1 MANAIE
7 AVIFDMDGTL
17 VDSERVAAKA
27 WRVVAD
33 RMGVDL
39 PDSVI
44 NSLIG
49 RNEQSCRELVCA
61 QLKGDKELTGK
72 AFRAH
77 VDMFDELCADELEL
91 KPGARESID
100 TLRASGR
107 RVGLATSTSRAR
119 AIARLERF
127 GLEDAFA
134 AVVCG
139 DQVERSKPAPDI
151 FLAAAERLG
160 VTPERCAVVEDSLNG
175 VRAGHAAGMHVF
187 MVPDL
192 VAPTAEIEAL
202 CDAVLPSLD
211 ELVPTVSAVR

>member
-1 MANAIE
+1 MANAIK
-7 AVIFDMDGTL
+7 AAIFDMDGTL
-17 VDSERVAAKA
+17 VDSERVAVKA
-27 WRVVAD
+27 WHGVAD

-44 NSLIG
+44 NSMIG
-49 RNEQSCRELVCA
+49 RNERSCREIVCK
-61 QLKGDKELTGK
+61 QLKGDRELAQE
-72 AFRAH
+72 AFRVH
-77 VDMFDELCADELEL
+77 VAIFDELCADELEL
-91 KPGARESID
+91 KPGALESID
-100 TLRASGR
+100 ELRAIGCL
-107 RVGLATSTSRAR
+107 VGLATSTPRVRAV
-119 AIARLERF
+119 ARLERF
-127 GLEDAFA
+127 GLADAFA

-151 FLAAAERLG
+151 FLTAAERLG

-202 CDAVLPSLD
+202 CDAVLPSLH
-211 ELVPTVSAVR
+211 ELVAAVSAVR